1 MKYAGVRGVAFVDAD
16 TLVYTRRRDGDS
28 RGLSFRLESSS
39 DLRSW
44 AVEHFKETVTELPQ
58 SEVEEVAVH
67 LPLRDSGRR
76 YWRVRVAI
84 LPGN

>member
-1 MKYAGVRGVAFVDAD
+1 MAFVNAY

-28 RGLSFRLESSS
+28 RGLSFRLEGSS

-44 AVEHFKETVTELPQ
+44 VVDDFEETVTELPQ
-58 SEVEEVAVH
+58 SEVEKVAVR
-67 LPLRDSGRR
+67 LPFQGSDRR

-84 LPGN
+84 SPGN